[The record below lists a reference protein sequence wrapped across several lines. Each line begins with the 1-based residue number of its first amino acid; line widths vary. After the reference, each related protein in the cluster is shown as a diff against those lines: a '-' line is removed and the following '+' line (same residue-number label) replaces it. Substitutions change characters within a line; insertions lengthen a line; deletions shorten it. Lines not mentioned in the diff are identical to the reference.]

1 MRGKKYTKFGV
12 VLALIMMVIGVAF
25 MMSKYKTHQESLNQK
40 SEIKLNQVSSYY
52 DQFFED
58 KIETLNEIANNQMIL
73 NYFKEV
79 RKIED
84 LETHYNYKKVHQ
96 FLIEKKENTEDIGY
110 LYISSNHVKSILSEP
125 YFEAPKEYTAA
136 DRGWFK
142 TALESDDIIG
152 SPVYVDVFTLEPIIT
167 LSRTI
172 KDTDV
177 HGVVGM
183 DVNME
188 KVINYI
194 NEQGNVLLID
204 DQVVIGLSENLKDDF
219 GFVTIQDLIDEPI
232 TTEGTYETS
241 FRGFDLTIH
250 VLTDSFTGHQI
261 FIVNDNAV
269 ENRLIISSLVQT
281 FVVFLIMSCLV
292 VVLCIRIDKKQV
304 NKIERDGGNGVD

>member
-1 MRGKKYTKFGV
+1 MRGKKYTKIGV
-12 VLALIMMVIGVAF
+12 VLALIVMVMGIVF
-25 MMSKYKTHQESLNQK
+25 MMSKYKTHHESLNQK
-40 SEIKLNQVSSYY
+40 SEIKINQVSSYY
-52 DQFFED
+52 DLFFEN
-58 KIETLNEIANNQMIL
+58 KIKTLNEIADNQMIL

-84 LETHYNYKKVHQ
+84 LETHYNYKNVHQ
-96 FLIEKKENTEDIGY
+96 FLIEQKENTEDIGY
-110 LYISSNHVKSILSEP
+110 LYISSNHVRSILSEP

-142 TALESDDIIG
+142 TALESDGIIG
-152 SPVYVDVFTLEPIIT
+152 SPVYVDAFTLEPVIT

-172 KDTDV
+172 KDTEV

-183 DVNME
+183 DVNMG
-188 KVINYI
+188 KIINYI
-194 NEQGNVLLID
+194 NEQRNVLLID

-219 GFVTIQDLIDEPI
+219 ETVTIQDLIDEPI
-232 TTEGTYETS
+232 TTDGTYETS

-261 FIVNDNAV
+261 LIVNDNAV

-281 FVVFLIMSCLV
+281 FVVFFIMSCLV
-292 VVLCIRIDKKQV
+292 VLLCIRIDKKQAR
-304 NKIERDGGNGVD
+304 KIELDEGNEV

>member
-1 MRGKKYTKFGV
+1 MRGKKYTKIGV
-12 VLALIMMVIGVAF
+12 VLALIVMVIGVTF

-52 DQFFED
+52 DLFFED
-58 KIETLNEIANNQMIL
+58 KIKTLNEIANNQMIL

-84 LETHYNYKKVHQ
+84 LETHYNYDKVHQ

-125 YFEAPKEYTAA
+125 YFEASDEYIPA

-142 TALESDDIIG
+142 TALESDGIIG
-152 SPVYVDVFTLEPIIT
+152 SPVYVDAFTLESIIT

-172 KDTDV
+172 KDTAV

-183 DVNME
+183 DVNM
-188 KVINYI
+188 KKIIDYI

-204 DQVVIGLSENLKDDF
+204 DQVVIGLSENLKDEF
-219 GFVTIQDLIDEPI
+219 KMVTIQELVDEPI
-232 TTEGTYETS
+232 TTDGTYETS

-250 VLTDSFTGHQI
+250 VLTESFTGHQI
-261 FIVNDNAV
+261 LIVNDNAV

-281 FVVFLIMSCLV
+281 FVVFFIMSCFLV
-292 VVLCIRIDKKQV
+292 LLGTRIDKKQF
-304 NKIERDGGNGVD
+304 NRIEHDAGHGVD